1 MFLYLFNKV
10 YVNKFY
16 YIILVGFGFNNIIIC
31 YYFMLKKKYF
41 KIYSEDKEFKY
52 VINSRIVVYL
62 IYDFLCFLLFL

>member
-1 MFLYLFNKV
+1 MLLF
-10 YVNKFY
+10 YV
-16 YIILVGFGFNNIIIC
+16 
-31 YYFMLKKKYF
+31 KKKYF